1 MNRSSPVG
9 MMLQYAFGRGPSRA
23 GSSSGPAS
31 PANSDITCDLSPQML
46 ALAAPA
52 RAWWE
57 AGRPE
62 GWSLEQHLA
71 APTAGCSACVL
82 EQALAEAV
90 ACLERQGV

>member
-9 MMLQYAFGRGPSRA
+9 MMLQYAFGPGPARA

-31 PANSDITCDLSPQML
+31 PAHSDIACDSSPQML
-46 ALAAPA
+46 ALAAA
-52 RAWWE
+52 ASAWWE

-62 GWSLEQHLA
+62 GWTLEQHLA
-71 APTAGCSACVL
+71 APTAGCSASVQ

-90 ACLERQGV
+90 ACLLRQGG